1 MVTFAERLKATREKK
16 GLTQD
21 ALAKLV
27 DRSKSQSIIANLES
41 SANKSSTYLPEI
53 AHALGVDA
61 YWLKTGRG
69 QPNPSSPTLSDDE
82 RTLLAG
88 FALMGEEMR
97 QSWLETAQRT
107 VDKATAAKNA
117 TDALDAAQRKAA

>member
-1 MVTFAERLKATREKK
+1 METLGERVKRIRETR
-16 GLTQD
+16 GLTQQQ
-21 ALAKLV
+21 LADQAGLGQSTINGIEKGS
-27 DRSKSQSIIANLES
+27 RQKQPASII
-41 SANKSSTYLPEI
+41 EI
-53 AHALGVDA
+53 AHVLRVDA

-69 QPNPSSPTLSDDE
+69 QQNPSSPALSDDE

-107 VDKATAAKNA
+107 VEKAPA
-117 TDALDAAQRKAA
+117 TKKAIDALDAAKRKVA